1 MTVVARYQPTLLR
14 PAQSIISN
22 HAVAQEAV
30 QDTWMGVV
38 RGVERFQGRSS
49 FKTWLFAILAN
60 RARSAGFR
68 EHPETPIEALHTIDP
83 LRFDPEGNWADPLE
97 GWTDNSD
104 ERLGAGAWLPAIKSA
119 LQDLPPRQRQVVLLR
134 DVEGLSHAEA
144 RGVLGISVG
153 NQLILLH
160 RGWARLREILEGE
173 MEKN

>member
-1 MTVVARYQPTLLR
+1 
-14 PAQSIISN
+14 
-22 HAVAQEAV
+22 
-30 QDTWMGVV
+30 MGVV

-119 LQDLPPRQRQVVLLR
+119 LQDLPPRQRQVVLFATSKGSPTPR
-134 DVEGLSHAEA
+134 HVAC
-144 RGVLGISVG
+144 LGSVSG
-153 NQLILLH
+153 TN
-160 RGWARLREILEGE
+160 
-173 MEKN
+173 